1 MKSIFR
7 TALPWA
13 VIVGVALAASVV
25 RYGFVEPPQIAHAC
39 EVQTGP
45 WWCATRN
52 LVVQGFLSYGY
63 GYAAVLA
70 ALLAVFW
77 RNTFAAVLAV
87 CLGVVALQLYC
98 YEGGALALLVGTLRL
113 VRVQSDRGRF
123 GGDPALVGR

>member
-13 VIVGVALAASVV
+13 VIVGVALAASAV

-45 WWCATRN
+45 WWCDTRN

-77 RNTFAAVLAV
+77 RSTFAAVLAV

-113 VRVQSDRGRF
+113 VRVQSGGSRF
-123 GGDPALVGR
+123 SGDPAAST